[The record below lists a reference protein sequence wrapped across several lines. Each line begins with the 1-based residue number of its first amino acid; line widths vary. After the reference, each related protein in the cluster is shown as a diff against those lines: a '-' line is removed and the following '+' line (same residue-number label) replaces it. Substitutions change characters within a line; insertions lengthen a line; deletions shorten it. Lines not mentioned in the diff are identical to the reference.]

1 MKAYNV
7 ILVTKDPRSA
17 ERVKQTIRSLGK
29 WVEEESGVIGVTH
42 MKVMPSN
49 QDSTCSTICNLI
61 REEINVFEDKVM
73 VSRISP
79 DYVSYINWGEGDK
92 LIGEDNE
99 GGKETRNFERFDNR
113 HEALLAFELEK
124 PRWVYDNGVSMTI
137 HMDLDEWCWLPVKQD
152 GIYERSKYQKYILV

>member
-42 MKVMPSN
+42 MKVVPSD
-49 QDSTCSTICNLI
+49 QDTTCSTICNLI
-61 REEINVFEDKVM
+61 REEVNVFEDKVM

-79 DYVSYINWGEGDK
+79 DYVSYINWESGDK
-92 LIGEDNE
+92 IMGEADAD
-99 GGKETRNFERFDNR
+99 GKEKRNFERFDNR

-137 HMDLDEWCWLPVKQD
+137 HMDLDEWCWLPVKPD